1 MGIPVKVAGIAN
13 LNEPH
18 DSFCRMQLESKLVLR
33 PRLTAGGRIEPAGQ
47 DTWRLEIPA
56 GSKAGY
62 RLAQL
67 EDYTNLRR
75 QAFLWNPP
83 AKLSLRARSS
93 DQEIPGT
100 WGFGLWNDP
109 FSASLGLGG
118 GSRGLPA
125 LPNAAWFFF
134 ASPPN
139 YLSLRDDLPAQGAL
153 AATFRSPN
161 VPGLLLA
168 LSVPILPFLFL
179 PAAAR
184 QLRRLGQ
191 RFVRQDARAMALD
204 PTQWHTY
211 TIAWKK
217 ERIDFEVD
225 GEQIFAT
232 QIVPRGPLGLV
243 IWVDNQFAAL
253 PPNGRLAFGNLDN
266 PKTAWIEIKI
276 DFQVIDD

>member
-1 MGIPVKVAGIAN
+1 MELETKPV
-13 LNEPH
+13 LH
-18 DSFCRMQLESKLVLR
+18 
-33 PRLTAGGRIEPAGQ
+33 PRLTAGGRIIPAGQ

-56 GSKAGY
+56 GPNTKY

-75 QAFLWNPP
+75 EAFLWNLP
-83 AKLSLRARSS
+83 AILSLRARSS

-109 FSASLGLGG
+109 FSLSLGLGG
-118 GSRGLPA
+118 ASRLLPA

-153 AATFRSPN
+153 AATFRSPE
-161 VPGLLLA
+161 VPALLLA
-168 LSVPILPFLFL
+168 FSVPVLPLFFL
-179 PAAAR
+179 PPAAR
-184 QLRRLGQ
+184 LLRRVG
-191 RFVRQDARAMALD
+191 RWFVQQDAGALAFD
-204 PTQWHTY
+204 PTEWHAY
-211 TIAWKK
+211 SIAWN
-217 ERIDFEVD
+217 EDLITFRVD
-225 GEQIFAT
+225 GEQVFESKI
-232 QIVPRGPLGLV
+232 IPSGPLGLV

-266 PKTAWIEIKI
+266 PKVAWIEIKI
-276 DFQVIDD
+276 DASSAVSGMRPGFGG

>member
-1 MGIPVKVAGIAN
+1 VGV
-13 LNEPH
+13 
-18 DSFCRMQLESKLVLR
+18 ESKPTLR
-33 PRLTAGGRIEPAGQ
+33 ARLSAGGRIEPAGQ

-56 GSKAGY
+56 GSKASY

-75 QAFLWNPP
+75 DSFLWNPP
-83 AKLSLRARSS
+83 ATLSLRARSS

-109 FSASLGLGG
+109 FSISLGLGG
-118 GSRGLPA
+118 GSRWLPA

-153 AATFRSPN
+153 AAGFRSPD

-168 LSVPILPFLFL
+168 FGAPVLPFFFL
-179 PAAAR
+179 PATAR
-184 QLRRLGQ
+184 LLRRLGR
-191 RFVRQDARAMALD
+191 RFVQQDARAMAFD
-204 PTQWHTY
+204 PTAWHAY
-211 TIAWKK
+211 SIMWNKDSIVF
-217 ERIDFEVD
+217 RVD
-225 GEQIFAT
+225 GEQVFET
-232 QIVPRGPLGLV
+232 KTVPSGPLGLV

-276 DFQVIDD
+276 DFPVVDWEHSI

>member
-1 MGIPVKVAGIAN
+1 VG
-13 LNEPH
+13 
-18 DSFCRMQLESKLVLR
+18 LETQPILH
-33 PRLTAGGRIEPAGQ
+33 PRLSAGGRIEPAGK

-56 GSKAGY
+56 GPKASY

-75 QAFLWNPP
+75 DSFLWNPP
-83 AKLSLRARSS
+83 ATLSLRARAS

-118 GSRGLPA
+118 GSRRLPA

-153 AATFRSPN
+153 SASFRSPN

-168 LSVPILPFLFL
+168 LSVPVLPLFFL

-184 QLRRLGQ
+184 LLRRLGR
-191 RFVRQDARAMALD
+191 RFIQQDAGAMTFD
-204 PTQWHTY
+204 PTEWHAY
-211 TIAWKK
+211 SIAWNKDLIVF
-217 ERIDFEVD
+217 RVD
-225 GEQIFAT
+225 GQQVFDT
-232 QIVPRGPLGLV
+232 KMVPSGPLGMV

-266 PKTAWIEIKI
+266 PKAAWIEIKI
-276 DFQVIDD
+276 DFQVVARENNL